1 MPVRVWGERC
11 VGVVGELVKS
21 QREAHIQV
29 KSTLHSEEPELGLSP
44 AYPNHL
50 KVLTKIQGNVVDL
63 APPGML

>member
-29 KSTLHSEEPELGLSP
+29 KSTLHSEEPGLGACPRIGISRSTLS
-44 AYPNHL
+44 
-50 KVLTKIQGNVVDL
+50 IQNRGIYIK
-63 APPGML
+63 